1 MNILE
6 EVLAGAADVTVYL
19 RALDTDGLP
28 MAVSHDTSGLD
39 LWYMREGAAQTSIT
53 EAALAALTSA
63 HTDGGVE
70 PIDDGY
76 FRLDLPDAAVASGV
90 RKVLVGGA
98 VTGGVI
104 IGGVVLINGYDRTD
118 TPPEI
123 DPQDI
128 DDAKTAAQAA
138 QSAAESAAAVTG
150 KLDPML
156 ESDGDGGYQFTVTAL
171 ENAPSGEGGSGPS
184 ASEIR
189 SALGMSSA
197 NLDTQLSGIASS
209 ASTAASAA
217 GSAASDAA
225 AAKTAAQS
233 ADTKLGTPAGASV
246 SADLAAVKSDT
257 GSTKTRV
264 EKALPDAEPGGEGG
278 LPVLDENDLVH
289 ADTKR
294 MNAAK
299 VIGTGVEG
307 DLWRGEEA

>member
-1 MNILE
+1 MSKYG
-6 EVLAGAADVTVYL
+6 VLAGSADYEIHVQFLNADGTPADDLVAEDVAISYRRPGTNDL
-19 RALDTDGLP
+19 VSISLTDLTDLDD
-28 MAVSHDTSGLD
+28 
-39 LWYMREGAAQTSIT
+39 
-53 EAALAALTSA
+53 A
-63 HTDGGVE
+63 HTDGGFKHAM
-70 PIDDGY
+70 GGAY
-76 FRLDLPDAAVASGV
+76 RLCLPDAAIASGAPFV
-90 RKVLVGGA
+90 EVFGA
-98 VTGGVI
+98 GE
-104 IGGVVLINGYDRTD
+104 GVVMVKEVVELRGYDHTD

-138 QSAAESAAAVTG
+138 QSAAESAAAVTD

-156 ESDGDGGYQFTVTAL
+156 ESDGDGGYQFTETAL
-171 ENAPSGEGGSGPS
+171 ENAPAGEGGSGPS

-264 EKALPDAEPGGEGG
+264 EKALPDAVPGEEGG